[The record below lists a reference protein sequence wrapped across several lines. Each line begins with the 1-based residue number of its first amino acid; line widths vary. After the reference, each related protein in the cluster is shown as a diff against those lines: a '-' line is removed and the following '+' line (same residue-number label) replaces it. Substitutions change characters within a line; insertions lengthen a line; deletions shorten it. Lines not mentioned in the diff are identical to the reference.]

1 MELEAMSLQ
10 LGFAFQPKAADDEPI
25 FVPSHAALM
34 AWFAGEV
41 SDEEIGLHNFYA
53 CGRERENCPQCDA
66 RLEACFDYEASLDEF
81 RGSFE

>member
-1 MELEAMSLQ
+1 MEPNSMNLQ
-10 LGFAFQPKAADDEPI
+10 LGFAFQPKAADDDGV

-66 RLEACFDYEASLDEF
+66 RLEATFEF
-81 RGSFE
+81 EELLGFEDIE